1 MSLSFAAAGISAL
14 ETATAMGMPVAL
26 APIDSAF
33 VRLHESGLRLIL
45 ASDGVYIEACSS
57 RLYALRRVAPC
68 ATPFGSVAPQLLLR
82 HGPLPRALLDR
93 FSEMAQ
99 TAHPREA
106 AALAIVRDGSGYEL
120 HIPPSNGQTGRI
132 TYDDTGYADD
142 AMVFDLHSHGPY
154 SAVFSATDDV
164 SDRSRGVPHISMVL
178 GHCGSAST
186 IVCAA
191 RLCVGP
197 YLLNLSRHEITEILR

>member
-1 MSLSFAAAGISAL
+1 MSLAYATAHSSAL
-14 ETATAMGMPVAL
+14 EVATAMGMPVAL

-33 VRLHESGLRLIL
+33 DSLQENGQRLIL
-45 ASDGVYIEACSS
+45 AGDGLYIEARSS

-68 ATPFGSVAPQLLLR
+68 VTPFGSVEPRLVLR
-82 HGPLPRALLDR
+82 NGPLTRALLDR

-106 AALAIVRDGSGYEL
+106 AALAIARDGSGYEL
-120 HIPPSNGQTGRI
+120 HIPPANGQAGRI

-142 AMVFDLHSHGPY
+142 DMVFDLHSHGPF
-154 SAVFSATDDV
+154 SAAFSATDDA

-191 RLCVGP
+191 RLCVGA
-197 YLLNLSRHEITEILR
+197 YLLNLSKHEITELLR